1 MIPVKK
7 KLTPTARRAAD
18 GRCPARRQRG
28 TKEGTR
34 ARLIEAAIELMR
46 KGGAEAV
53 STVSVTAAA
62 GFAQPSFYIHFKN
75 VVECLRAAAEE
86 VAREV
91 RAFTAEHRRQSFAD
105 GKNGAAN
112 PSAHFQV
119 VLRLFVEQRK
129 FAELLLRH
137 RHDKSPLGRAM
148 RKMMAGVRADLV
160 EDSWGLAKSLGVR
173 EKHQERVA
181 LQAEFLLAQ
190 VMAAGE
196 ALLEGRF
203 TDADMVAAELAA
215 ISKQPSKPPLRAAV
229 RRNRRL
235 SLGTSRQIQCA
246 SGPASQLTRA
256 SGPCNS

>member
-1 MIPVKK
+1 MPSVKK
-7 KLTPTARRAAD
+7 KTPSPLRSASAPRAAN
-18 GRCPARRQRG
+18 GSRPVRRQRG

-34 ARLIEAAIELMR
+34 ARLIEAAIALMR
-46 KGGAEAV
+46 KGGAAAV

-62 GFAQPSFYIHFKN
+62 GFAQPSFYMHFKN
-75 VVECLRAAAEE
+75 VDECLRAAAEQ
-86 VAREV
+86 VAKEV
-91 RAFTAEHRRQSFAD
+91 RAFIAEHRRQSFAD
-105 GKNGAAN
+105 AQKGAAN
-112 PSAHFQV
+112 PSAHFQA

-129 FAELLLRH
+129 FAELLLQH

-173 EKHQERVA
+173 DKHRERVA

-203 TDADMVAAELAA
+203 TDADTVAAELAS
-215 ISKQPSKPPLRAAV
+215 ISEATVQA
-229 RRNRRL
+229 
-235 SLGTSRQIQCA
+235 SLARCLGD
-246 SGPASQLTRA
+246 G
-256 SGPCNS
+256 